1 MKKTLLIL
9 IFTFLI
15 GCGFKPIYSSDKKD
29 FNIIKIKKNEK
40 LLNKKF
46 SEKLKLFSNEE
57 GKNKLILNY
66 NIEKEKLVKVKNKK
80 DVPSIFELRIK
91 LKLNVIDQ
99 ENKGKSKIFLKQT
112 KYNNIDDKFELM
124 RYEKELENTLT
135 NQLLIDVINFIS
147 KK

>member
-1 MKKTLLIL
+1 M
-9 IFTFLI
+9 IFPILI

-29 FNIIKIKKNEK
+29 FYFKKIETDEK
-40 LLNKKF
+40 LLNKEF